1 MGKPKNSTQTGPEP
15 KVRGRAFGLLI
26 ALSFGIAGV
35 APARAESGGDAEKL
49 LRLDIML
56 MVTGLRCR
64 NTRDNF
70 IRDYG
75 RFSAKHM
82 GMLKGAS
89 YDLYTNISRRF
100 GHNGG
105 RLALDR
111 MRVSIANQY
120 GTGHPWLDCGQL
132 KMVASNLSRVEGRTT
147 LVEAADQLLQRQPV
161 AQLAI
166 AGM

>member
-1 MGKPKNSTQTGPEP
+1 MRNAPNPSQPMPEP
-15 KVRGRAFGLLI
+15 KMRGRVLSLLI

-35 APARAESGGDAEKL
+35 VPARADTGSDAEKL

-64 NTRDNF
+64 NTSDDF
-70 IRDYG
+70 IPDYG
-75 RFSAKHM
+75 HFAAKHM

-89 YDLYTNISRRF
+89 YDLNNDMSRRF
-100 GHNGG
+100 GQNGG
-105 RLALDR
+105 KRALDR
-111 MRVSIANQY
+111 MRVTMANQY
-120 GTGHPWLDCGQL
+120 GTGHPWLDCRQL
-132 KMVASNLSRVEGRTT
+132 KMVASDLSRVEGRAT